1 MPQTLYVVA
10 RLVARPGT
18 ITAVQAILLD
28 LIAPTRQEPG
38 CLRYELLHNSGD
50 ATDFTFIEEW
60 ADEAALAAHG
70 ATPHLLGALAKVEPL
85 LAVAPD
91 VRRYHLIG

>member
-1 MPQTLYVVA
+1 MPQTLHVVA
-10 RLVARPGT
+10 RLIARPET
-18 ITAVQAILLD
+18 TTAVQAILLD

-38 CLRYELLHNSGD
+38 CLRYELLHNPDD

-91 VRRYHLIG
+91 VRRYTLIG

>member
-1 MPQTLYVVA
+1 MPQTLHVVA
-10 RLVARPGT
+10 RLIARPEP

-70 ATPHLLGALAKVEPL
+70 ATPHLLGALAKVKPL

-91 VRRYHLIG
+91 VRQYHLIG